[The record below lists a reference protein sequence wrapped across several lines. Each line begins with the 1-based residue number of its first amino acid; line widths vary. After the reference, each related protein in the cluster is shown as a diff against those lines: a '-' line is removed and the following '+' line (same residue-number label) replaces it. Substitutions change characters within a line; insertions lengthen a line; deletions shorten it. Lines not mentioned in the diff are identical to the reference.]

1 MRAPTNFFPLGRTTS
16 RTEPKHEEIYY
27 VRISLE
33 FLGGFARFKGTDFV
47 FKTNQ
52 RLEGF
57 LLSLMFSSISITSI
71 TARLEDL
78 KIVPHF
84 DKH

>member
-16 RTEPKHEEIYY
+16 CTEPKHEEIYY
-27 VRISLE
+27 VRVSLE

-52 RLEGF
+52 RIF
-57 LLSLMFSSISITSI
+57 
-71 TARLEDL
+71 L
-78 KIVPHF
+78 KIMFFTMLHYQCPGEIP
-84 DKH
+84 